1 MRGKKLELN
10 IKPEEEEE
18 EEQQKEIIQPSAS
31 GGHKFMMDFDSTEL
45 EHSRTD
51 LWRWMFSYLKP
62 FRGKFSLYLISLLIG
77 TLITSITPI
86 ITANIIDKGIIT
98 GNLPFILTM
107 STIYLS
113 LMLFMAITTY
123 YSYYGMGKMSQRITF
138 EIRNNLFYKL
148 QDMSLAYFDQ
158 RSSGDIMSITTNDVT
173 LLNQLVGSQL
183 VGIIT
188 SIVSIGFT
196 VTIMFLLNPFLA
208 LISLPVFPIF
218 ALLTGLFRKM
228 AIGLFKESRKTMGK
242 VTSSIQENIAGAK
255 VVQAYGQEKKASSE
269 FDRANKANYNAMM
282 RIRRYMA
289 TIFPFINLMTTA
301 LTACILLGGGFV
313 LLGNVSIFGTTVTV
327 GVLSAFIGI
336 LGQFFKPFMMLM
348 SIQQVINSAMAASDR
363 IYSLLEEKVEI
374 PDVAN
379 PLFFNDVKGTIE
391 FKNASFGYILNGE
404 AEESKKPMMPSFESM
419 AQHPMMKQA
428 IKFIK
433 TFPEPYSSFIMKN
446 MMHMPPDLMRKL
458 MMGLMG
464 SKSEEIPDKID
475 NFLGELN
482 YAVPNTE
489 YAKTHPEYKTTF
501 QKDIIHDESPLKKE
515 ELKKPSFSF
524 ESMMPPEAIPMMV
537 KFLERSLGSK
547 TGMQQAG
554 GMGGEG
560 GEMMGGGMGQMTPQ
574 SILQMLATISIPP
587 EVYDEIPKIVK
598 DAIIEQKTLI
608 QHQQSKGYV
617 LKDLSLD
624 IPAGITVAIVGETG
638 AGKTT
643 LIKLIARFYDTNNG
657 NVLIDDIDIKN
668 MRKKDLR
675 DLIGIVPQDAFLFTG
690 SIKENLL
697 YALENPTKADEEKM
711 IEVSKFLGLHNFI
724 ETLHKKYDTKLKE
737 NASNISIGQR
747 QLIAFARAL
756 ITDPKILI
764 LDEATSSVDPYTET
778 LIQDALNKAREGRT
792 TIIIAHR
799 LSTIKNANLI
809 IVLDSNKKGIV
820 EQGKHESLL
829 ALDGKYKRLLDMQH
843 RDVAMDN

>member
-1 MRGKKLELN
+1 MENHNKQEK
-10 IKPEEEEE
+10 EE
-18 EEQQKEIIQPSAS
+18 EEQQEIIQPSAGS
-31 GGHKFMMDFDSTEL
+31 HHKFMMDFEPSDL
-45 EHSRTD
+45 DNSRRE
-51 LWRWMFSYLKP
+51 LWRWLFSYLKP
-62 FRGKFSLYLISLLIG
+62 FRGKFSIYLIFLLMG
-77 TLITSITPI
+77 TLITAITPL
-86 ITANIIDKGIIT
+86 ITASIIDKGIIAE
-98 GNLPFILTM
+98 NIPFILIM
-107 STIYLS
+107 SVIYFS
-113 LMLFMAITTY
+113 LLLFMAITTY
-123 YSYYGMGKMSQRITF
+123 YSQYGMGKMSQRITYD
-138 EIRNNLFYKL
+138 IRNDLFFKL

-173 LLNQLVGSQL
+173 LLNQLVGGQF

-188 SIVSIGFT
+188 SIVSIAFT
-196 VTIMFLLNPFLA
+196 VVIMFWLNPFLA

-218 ALLTGLFRKM
+218 LLLTGFFRKM
-228 AIGLFKESRKTMGK
+228 AIGLFKESRKTIGK

-269 FDRANKANYNAMM
+269 FDKANKANYNAMM

-289 TIFPFINLMTTA
+289 TIFPLINLITTA
-301 LTACILLGGGFV
+301 LTAIILLAGGFV
-313 LLGNVSIFGTTVTV
+313 LLGDVSIFNKTVTV

-336 LGQFFKPFMMLM
+336 LGQFFRPFMMLM
-348 SIQQVINSAMAASDR
+348 QIQQVINSAMAASDR
-363 IYSLLEEKVEI
+363 IYTLLEEKVEI
-374 PDVAN
+374 PDDEN
-379 PLFFNDVKGTIE
+379 PLEFNEVKGTIE
-391 FKNASFGYILNGE
+391 FENASFGYIVNNENGSISE
-404 AEESKKPMMPSFESM
+404 DSNNPTVPSHTGM
-419 AQHPMMKQA
+419 AQHPMMQRA
-428 IKFIK
+428 IEFIK
-433 TFPEPYSSFIMKN
+433 TFPEPYSSFTMKN
-446 MMHMPPDLMRKL
+446 MMQMPPDLTRKL
-458 MMGLMG
+458 MMSLMG
-464 SKSEEIPDKID
+464 SKPEEIPEKI
-475 NFLGELN
+475 NIFLGELK

-489 YAKTHPEYKTTF
+489 YANKHPEYKTSF
-501 QKDIIHDESPLKKE
+501 QRETSSE
-515 ELKKPSFSF
+515 ENLPEKGEMKKPSFSF
-524 ESMMPPEAIPMMV
+524 ESMVPPEAISMMV
-537 KFLERSLGSK
+537 KFLERSLSSK
-547 TGMQQAG
+547 AGMQQTG
-554 GMGGEG
+554 GMGGEAG
-560 GEMMGGGMGQMTPQ
+560 GMMGGGMSQMTPQ
-574 SILQMLATISIPP
+574 SILQMLATITIPP
-587 EVYDEIPKIVK
+587 EVYEEIPKIVK

-608 QHQQSKGYV
+608 QHRQSTGYV
-617 LKDLSLD
+617 LKDISIH

-657 NVLIDDIDIKN
+657 NIFIDGVDIKN
-668 MRKKDLR
+668 VRKKDLR

-690 SIKENLL
+690 SIKDNLL
-697 YALENPTKADEEKM
+697 YAFENPTKAEEEKM

-809 IVLDSNKKGIV
+809 LVLDSNKKGIV

-829 ALDGKYKRLLDMQH
+829 ALNGKYKRLLDMQH
-843 RDVAMDN
+843 RDIEQ

>member
-1 MRGKKLELN
+1 MENNNKQEK
-10 IKPEEEEE
+10 EE
-18 EEQQKEIIQPSAS
+18 EEQQEIIQPSAG
-31 GGHKFMMDFDSTEL
+31 GGHKFMMDFESSEL
-45 EHSRTD
+45 EHSRRE
-51 LWRWMFSYLKP
+51 LWRWLFSYLKP
-62 FRGKFSLYLISLLIG
+62 FRGKFSLYLIFLLMG
-77 TLITSITPI
+77 TI
-86 ITANIIDKGIIT
+86 ITAATPLITASIIDKGIIT
-98 GNLPFILTM
+98 GNIQFILMM
-107 STIYLS
+107 SVTYFS
-113 LMLFMAITTY
+113 LLLFMAITTFF
-123 YSYYGMGKMSQRITF
+123 SQYGMGKMSQRITYD
-138 EIRNNLFYKL
+138 IRNDLFYKL

-173 LLNQLVGSQL
+173 LLNQLVGGQF

-188 SIVSIGFT
+188 SIVSIAIT
-196 VTIMFLLNPFLA
+196 VLFMFFLNPFLA

-218 ALLTGLFRKM
+218 LLLIVFFRKM
-228 AIGLFKESRKTMGK
+228 AIGFFKESRKTIGK

-269 FDRANKANYNAMM
+269 FDKANKANYNAMM
-282 RIRRYMA
+282 KIRRYMA
-289 TIFPFINLMTTA
+289 TIFPLINLITTA
-301 LTACILLGGGFV
+301 LTACILLAGGFV
-313 LLGNVSIFGTTVTV
+313 MLGNVSIFGKTVTV
-327 GVLSAFIGI
+327 GILSAYIGI

-348 SIQQVINSAMAASDR
+348 QFQQVINSAMASSDR

-374 PDVAN
+374 PDDEN
-379 PLFFNDVKGTIE
+379 PLQFNEVKGTIE
-391 FKNASFGYILNGE
+391 FENASFGYVLNNE
-404 AEESKKPMMPSFESM
+404 TVNKSEESKKPMMSGHASM
-419 AQHPMMKQA
+419 EQHPMMKRA
-428 IKFIK
+428 LEFIN

-446 MMHMPPDLMRKL
+446 MMQMPPDLTRKL
-458 MMGLMG
+458 MFSLMS
-464 SKSEEIPDKID
+464 SKPEEIPDKID
-475 NFLGELN
+475 IFLGEFK

-489 YAKTHPEYKTTF
+489 YAKMHPEYKTSF
-501 QKDIIHDESPLKKE
+501 QHEESLPMRE
-515 ELKKPSFSF
+515 EMKKPSFSF
-524 ESMMPPEAIPMMV
+524 ESMIPPEAISMMV

-547 TGMQQAG
+547 TGIQQSS
-554 GMGGEG
+554 GMGGEAG
-560 GEMMGGGMGQMTPQ
+560 GMMGGRMSQMTPQ
-574 SILQMLATISIPP
+574 SILQMLATITIPP
-587 EVYDEIPKIVK
+587 EVYEGIPKIVK

-608 QHQQSKGYV
+608 QHKQSTGYV
-617 LKDLSLD
+617 LKDLSIN
-624 IPAGITVAIVGETG
+624 IPAGITVAIVGKTG

-657 NVLIDDIDIKN
+657 NVLIDNINIKN
-668 MRKKDLR
+668 VRKKDLR

-690 SIKENLL
+690 SIKDSLL
-697 YALENPTKADEEKM
+697 YAFDNPTEAEEEKM

-809 IVLDSNKKGIV
+809 LVLDSKKKGIV
-820 EQGKHESLL
+820 EQGKHENLL
-829 ALDGKYKRLLDMQH
+829 ALNGKYKRLLDMQH
-843 RDVAMDN
+843 RDIDL

>member
-1 MRGKKLELN
+1 MENKNKQEN
-10 IKPEEEEE
+10 EEEEE
-18 EEQQKEIIQPSAS
+18 PQEIIQPSA
-31 GGHKFMMDFDSTEL
+31 GAHHKFMMDFDSIEL
-45 EHSRTD
+45 DNSRSA
-51 LWRWMFSYLKP
+51 LWRWLFSYLKP
-62 FRGKFSLYLISLLIG
+62 FRGKFSLYLIFLLIG
-77 TLITSITPI
+77 TLITAITPL
-86 ITANIIDKGIIT
+86 ITASIIDKGIIA
-98 GNLPFILTM
+98 GNMPFILIM
-107 STIYLS
+107 SVTYFS
-113 LMLFMAITTY
+113 LLLFMAITTY
-123 YSYYGMGKMSQRITF
+123 FSQYGMGKMSQKITYD
-138 EIRNNLFYKL
+138 IRNDLFYKL
-148 QDMSLAYFDQ
+148 QDMSVAYFDQ

-173 LLNQLVGSQL
+173 LLNQLVGGQF

-188 SIVSIGFT
+188 SIVSIALT
-196 VTIMFLLNPFLA
+196 VLIMFILNPFLA

-218 ALLTGLFRKM
+218 LLLTGFFRKM
-228 AIGLFKESRKTMGK
+228 AIGLFKESRKTIGK

-282 RIRRYMA
+282 KIRRYMA
-289 TIFPFINLMTTA
+289 TIFPLINLITTA
-301 LTACILLGGGFV
+301 LTAIILLAGGFA
-313 LLGNVSIFGTTVTV
+313 LLGNVSIFNKTVTV

-336 LGQFFKPFMMLM
+336 LGQFFRPFMMLM
-348 SIQQVINSAMAASDR
+348 QIQQVINSAMAASDR
-363 IYSLLEEKVEI
+363 IYTLLEEKVEI
-374 PDVAN
+374 PDDES
-379 PLFFNDVKGTIE
+379 PLLFNDVKGMVE
-391 FKNASFGYILNGE
+391 FESASFGYILNNE
-404 AEESKKPMMPSFESM
+404 NEESKLSMMSGHPSME
-419 AQHPMMKQA
+419 QHPMMKQA
-428 IKFIK
+428 VEFIK

-446 MMHMPPDLMRKL
+446 LMLMPPDLTRKL
-458 MMGLMG
+458 MMSLMG
-464 SKSEEIPDKID
+464 SKPEEIPDKID
-475 NFLGELN
+475 TFLGESK

-489 YAKTHPEYKTTF
+489 FAKLHPEYKTSF
-501 QKDIIHDESPLKKE
+501 HKDTAIEDGQPMKE
-515 ELKKPSFSF
+515 GLEKPSFSF
-524 ESMMPPEAIPMMV
+524 ESMIPPEAISMMV

-547 TGMQQAG
+547 TGMQQTS

-560 GEMMGGGMGQMTPQ
+560 GGMMGGRMSQMTPQ
-574 SILQMLATISIPP
+574 SILQMLATITIPP
-587 EVYDEIPKIVK
+587 EVYDDIPKIVK

-608 QHQQSKGYV
+608 QHKQSKGYV
-617 LKDLSLD
+617 LKDLSLN

-643 LIKLIARFYDTNNG
+643 LIKLIARFYDTNDG
-657 NVLIDDIDIKN
+657 NILIDGIDIKN
-668 MRKKDLR
+668 VRKKDLR

-690 SIKENLL
+690 SIKDNLL
-697 YALENPTKADEEKM
+697 YAFENPTKAEEEKM

-809 IVLDSNKKGIV
+809 VVLDSDKKGIV
-820 EQGKHESLL
+820 EQGNHESLL
-829 ALDGKYKRLLDMQH
+829 ALNGKYKRLLDMSH
-843 RDVAMDN
+843 RDIGQ

>member
-1 MRGKKLELN
+1 MENNNKQEK
-10 IKPEEEEE
+10 EE
-18 EEQQKEIIQPSAS
+18 EEQQEIIQPSAG
-31 GGHKFMMDFDSTEL
+31 GGHKFMMDFESSEL
-45 EHSRTD
+45 EHSRRE
-51 LWRWMFSYLKP
+51 LWRWLFSYLKP
-62 FRGKFSLYLISLLIG
+62 FRGKFSLYLIFLLMG
-77 TLITSITPI
+77 TI
-86 ITANIIDKGIIT
+86 ITAATPLITASIIDKGIIT
-98 GNLPFILTM
+98 GNIQFILMM
-107 STIYLS
+107 SVTYFS
-113 LMLFMAITTY
+113 LLLFMAITTFF
-123 YSYYGMGKMSQRITF
+123 SQYGMGKMSQRITYD
-138 EIRNNLFYKL
+138 IRNDLFYKL

-173 LLNQLVGSQL
+173 LLNQLVGGQF

-188 SIVSIGFT
+188 SIVSIAIT
-196 VTIMFLLNPFLA
+196 VLFMFFLNPFLA

-218 ALLTGLFRKM
+218 LLLIFFFRKM
-228 AIGLFKESRKTMGK
+228 AIGFFKESRKTIGK

-269 FDRANKANYNAMM
+269 FDKANKANYNAMM
-282 RIRRYMA
+282 KIRRYMA
-289 TIFPFINLMTTA
+289 TIFPLINLITTA
-301 LTACILLGGGFV
+301 LTACILLAGGFV
-313 LLGNVSIFGTTVTV
+313 MLGNVSIFGKTVTV
-327 GVLSAFIGI
+327 GILSAYIGI

-348 SIQQVINSAMAASDR
+348 QIQQVINSAMASSDR

-374 PDVAN
+374 PDDEN
-379 PLFFNDVKGTIE
+379 PLQFNEVKGTIE
-391 FKNASFGYILNGE
+391 FENASFGYVLNNE
-404 AEESKKPMMPSFESM
+404 TVNKSEESKKPMMSGHASM
-419 AQHPMMKQA
+419 EQHPMMKRA
-428 IKFIK
+428 LEFIN

-446 MMHMPPDLMRKL
+446 MMQMPPDLTRKL
-458 MMGLMG
+458 MFSLMS
-464 SKSEEIPDKID
+464 SKPEEIPDKID
-475 NFLGELN
+475 IFLGEFK

-489 YAKTHPEYKTTF
+489 YAKMHPEYKTSF
-501 QKDIIHDESPLKKE
+501 QHEESLPMRE
-515 ELKKPSFSF
+515 EMKKPSFSF
-524 ESMMPPEAIPMMV
+524 ESMIPPEAISMMV

-547 TGMQQAG
+547 TGIQQSS
-554 GMGGEG
+554 GMGGEAG
-560 GEMMGGGMGQMTPQ
+560 GMMGGRMSQMTPQ
-574 SILQMLATISIPP
+574 SILQMLATITIPP
-587 EVYDEIPKIVK
+587 EVYEGIPKIVK

-608 QHQQSKGYV
+608 QHKQSTGYV
-617 LKDLSLD
+617 LKDLSIN
-624 IPAGITVAIVGETG
+624 IPAGITVAIVGKTG

-657 NVLIDDIDIKN
+657 NVLIDNINIKN
-668 MRKKDLR
+668 VRKKDLR

-690 SIKENLL
+690 SIKDSLL
-697 YALENPTKADEEKM
+697 YAFDNPTEAEEEKM

-809 IVLDSNKKGIV
+809 LVLDSNKKGIV

-829 ALDGKYKRLLDMQH
+829 ALNGKYKRLLEMQH
-843 RDVAMDN
+843 RDIDVEN